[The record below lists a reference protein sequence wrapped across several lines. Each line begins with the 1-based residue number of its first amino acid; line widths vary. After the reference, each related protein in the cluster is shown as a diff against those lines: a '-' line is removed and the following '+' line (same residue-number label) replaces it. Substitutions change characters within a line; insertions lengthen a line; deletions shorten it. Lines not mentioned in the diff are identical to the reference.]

1 MVKLGSDRF
10 LTQNMMLNQSLSL
23 KRKRYIFK
31 VGDWEC
37 PNPDCR
43 NKNFAR
49 RTKCNR
55 CGTPKPENDFM
66 NFEQEK
72 EGIFYYY
79 YKINYII

>member
-1 MVKLGSDRF
+1 M
-10 LTQNMMLNQSLSL
+10 
-23 KRKRYIFK
+23 
-31 VGDWEC
+31 GDWEC

-66 NFEQEK
+66 NFEQEQ